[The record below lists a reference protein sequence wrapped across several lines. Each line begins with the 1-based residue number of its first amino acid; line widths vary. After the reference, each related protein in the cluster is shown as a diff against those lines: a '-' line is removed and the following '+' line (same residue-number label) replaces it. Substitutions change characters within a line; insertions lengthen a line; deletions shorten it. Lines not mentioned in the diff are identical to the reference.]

1 MKLYLVCED
10 VDLGY
15 NVLGVFDTSEQAE
28 AEYHALIDAWAKHHF
43 LQIGEEVPENV
54 RELTSALEI
63 NRHRFWIAHTTLND
77 TRQTNG
83 EVLSY
88 EESYKRH
95 QEWILQ
101 STCDKDT

>member
-15 NVLGVFDTSEQAE
+15 NVLGVFDTLEQANSE
-28 AEYHALIDAWAKHHF
+28 MNAIIDAWAKISYK
-43 LQIGEEVPENV
+43 LIVEKVPENV
-54 RELTSALEI
+54 RELITL
-63 NRHRFWIAHTTLND
+63 HKFWITHMTLND
-77 TRQTNG
+77 TTRTNG

-88 EESYKRH
+88 EEYYRRH

>member
-28 AEYHALIDAWAKHHF
+28 AEYNALIDAWAKTSY
-43 LQIGEEVPENV
+43 QRIGEQIPENV
-54 RELTSALEI
+54 RELVTL
-63 NRHRFWIAHTTLND
+63 HRFWIAHTTLND
-77 TRQTNG
+77 TTQTKG

-88 EESYKRH
+88 EEYYERH
-95 QEWILQ
+95 LEWILQ

>member
-15 NVLGVFDTSEQAE
+15 NVLGVFDTLEQANSE
-28 AEYHALIDAWAKHHF
+28 MNAIIDAWAKISYKR
-43 LQIGEEVPENV
+43 IGEKVPENV
-54 RELTSALEI
+54 RELITL
-63 NRHRFWIAHTTLND
+63 HKFWITHMTLND
-77 TRQTNG
+77 TTRTNG

-88 EESYKRH
+88 EEYYRRH

>member
-15 NVLGVFDTSEQAE
+15 NVLGVFDTLEQANSE
-28 AEYHALIDAWAKHHF
+28 MNAIIDAWAKISYKR
-43 LQIGEEVPENV
+43 IGEEVPENV

-88 EESYKRH
+88 EEYYRRH